1 MLSAAFLWKCQK
13 NTTPPADDYLFL
25 TPSQINTILHKGK
38 ASPATSLIYSADQ
51 LNEIAHSCLIDLQD
65 YFNLYAA
72 RSPQEALACV
82 YLVTR
87 HQDHFSA
94 FLKAVKLLIDRS
106 IAKQHT

>member
-1 MLSAAFLWKCQK
+1 MSFCLQA
-13 NTTPPADDYLFL
+13 
-25 TPSQINTILHKGK
+25 GK
-38 ASPATSLIYSADQ
+38 ASQATSLIYSADQ

-72 RSPQEALACV
+72 RSPREALACV

-106 IAKQHT
+106 MYVALFFLLCRGMAELLRSN